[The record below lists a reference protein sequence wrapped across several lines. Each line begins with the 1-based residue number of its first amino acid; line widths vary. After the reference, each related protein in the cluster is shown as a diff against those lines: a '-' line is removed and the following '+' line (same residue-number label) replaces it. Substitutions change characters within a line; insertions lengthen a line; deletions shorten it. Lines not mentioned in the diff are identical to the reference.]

1 MGLFKRKRVKQPE
14 RADPGT
20 DTDRRRREREKRE
33 IANFWAYDGTPQPEI
48 DESLL

>member
-14 RADPGT
+14 RAAP
-20 DTDRRRREREKRE
+20 DTDHARRKREREKRE

-48 DESLL
+48 DDSLL